1 MKDYIEDSLD
11 RLEEEEERSWDWHE
25 AAAVL
30 PGKATGKS
38 GQAAAQSRNGTARRE
53 AAAEREGRRKTHA
66 DPEAPTAVRTDAGMP
81 EDPAEQWAGWSGP
94 EPAAPA
100 GQPAAAGLYQVL
112 ARLRAAAAWLSPGP
126 CPAAPAP
133 PLTAGGSRR
142 LSAPARRILR
152 FFIFFSPF
160 GQTFFTIDG

>member
-94 EPAAPA
+94 EPAAPP

-112 ARLRAAAAWLSPGP
+112 ARLRAAAAYGTSAAGRTVVQVP
-126 CPAAPAP
+126 APAP
-133 PLTAGGSRR
+133 EETPGLRPAELDR
-142 LSAPARRILR
+142 LFQRDARRYD
-152 FFIFFSPF
+152 
-160 GQTFFTIDG
+160 GGFTLF